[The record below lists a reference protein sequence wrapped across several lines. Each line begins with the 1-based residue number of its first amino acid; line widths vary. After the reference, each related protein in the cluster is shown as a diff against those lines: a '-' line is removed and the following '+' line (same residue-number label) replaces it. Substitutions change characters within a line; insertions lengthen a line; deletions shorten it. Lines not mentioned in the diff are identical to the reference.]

1 MMSVPVTA
9 SGAKASAPI
18 SSANSSVSAAPPIT
32 TFSIVAYDPES
43 NEYGIAVQSK
53 FFSVG
58 SVAQC
63 ETDPIRWN
71 SEPSVVI
78 CGYEAVVSF

>member
-1 MMSVPVTA
+1 MSMLLGSGPEARAA
-9 SGAKASAPI
+9 STTLPL
-18 SSANSSVSAAPPIT
+18 IT

-58 SVAQC
+58 SVVPFA
-63 ETDPIRWN
+63 EA
-71 SEPSVVI
+71 EPTHVLPVGLSARGLLDVDRADVR
-78 CGYEAVVSF
+78 